1 MSPADAPALDK
12 TAKPANASPHQSP
25 RGRGRAA
32 AGGASARLAV
42 GADAGNGQGD
52 AGEPGVPTEAGAA
65 TEAGPADAASS
76 ADTSPAAAAPRAAD
90 GRVPGRRGLATRAR
104 LLDCAAAML
113 ETTPYRE
120 LTVTDVTREA
130 GTSPATFYQ
139 YFVDMETAMLALAEQ
154 VADQGSHLSDLVGAR
169 PWRGAA
175 GWHSAE
181 SLVDGFLTFW
191 QAHQPVLRVVDLLTE
206 EGDQRFRRARVRM
219 LNAITRSLAGAV
231 EEAQTRAGRSA
242 EVEPMAMAGALVSML
257 AHVAAHQPG
266 FEAWEIHV
274 ADLRQAMI
282 RLVFWGVTGPK
293 VPRVI

>member
-1 MSPADAPALDK
+1 M
-12 TAKPANASPHQSP
+12 
-25 RGRGRAA
+25 
-32 AGGASARLAV
+32 
-42 GADAGNGQGD
+42 
-52 AGEPGVPTEAGAA
+52 AGAA
-65 TEAGPADAASS
+65 SS
-76 ADTSPAAAAPRAAD
+76 AAAAPRAAD

-120 LTVTDVTREA
+120 LTVTDVAREA

-219 LNAITRSLAGAV
+219 LNAITRALAGAV

>member
-1 MSPADAPALDK
+1 M
-12 TAKPANASPHQSP
+12 
-25 RGRGRAA
+25 
-32 AGGASARLAV
+32 
-42 GADAGNGQGD
+42 
-52 AGEPGVPTEAGAA
+52 
-65 TEAGPADAASS
+65 
-76 ADTSPAAAAPRAAD
+76 
-90 GRVPGRRGLATRAR
+90 PGRRGLATRAR

-120 LTVTDVTREA
+120 LTVTDVAREA

-154 VADQGSHLSDLVGAR
+154 VADQGSELSDLVGAR

-175 GWHSAE
+175 GWHGAE
-181 SLVDGFLTFW
+181 SLVDGFLSFW

-219 LNAITRSLAGAV
+219 LNAITRSLAGVV
-231 EEAQTRAGRSA
+231 EEAQTRAGRTA

-266 FEAWEIHV
+266 FEAWDIHV